1 MIDKTVNND
10 FSKTTDFTNIY
21 CVADTHIT
29 TAIDQCL
36 SDLAVPEVFVQR
48 SKQLSLIDKP
58 GFLGLRP
65 VTKLDES
72 RALIYRMYV
81 PSEYGKGLMDR
92 IAEAADLKMG
102 GRGCIFALPVTLERG
117 TPLSFDTEKFERI
130 CGPADKSLLKD
141 HVLSKDHVLPKDH
154 ILITCTVPRGVG
166 DMLAQAVLELGVCVP
181 VVFFGSGMGFRDKLG
196 LLRITIPIEKEVIWF
211 LVPRSDAELVE
222 KTLILRARL
231 DKPGNGFIYK
241 NFVHAP
247 VVNLR
252 IRQGKRV
259 HAATM
264 EQVIAALDEVRGSS
278 DWRRLGLRKA
288 QKGSAES
295 KNIHARALF
304 FIGREEEVEIFR
316 RTAMENGARGA
327 TLNSLEMRSYS
338 GYAGEHGRESHGRE
352 LCDIIISPDVEKK
365 VLEAVSRTGV
375 FGKESSCVLKVFDAE
390 MSPGIRS
397 FSGKKKA

>member
-1 MIDKTVNND
+1 M
-10 FSKTTDFTNIY
+10 STDFANIY

-29 TAIDQCL
+29 GAIDQCL
-36 SDLAVPEVFVQR
+36 SELALPEVFVQR

-65 VTKLDES
+65 VTKLEES
-72 RALIYRMYV
+72 RSLIYRMYV
-81 PSEYGKGLMDR
+81 PAEYAKGLIDH

-102 GRGCIFALPVTLERG
+102 GRGCIFALPVTLQRG
-117 TPLSFDTEKFERI
+117 SPLSFDAEKFEKV

-141 HVLSKDHVLPKDH
+141 PALSKDHV
-154 ILITCTVPRGVG
+154 LITCTVPRGVG

-247 VVNLR
+247 AVNLR

-288 QKGSAES
+288 QKAGAES

-304 FIGREEEVEIFR
+304 FIGREEEVEVFR

-327 TLNSLEMRSYS
+327 TLNALEVRSYS
-338 GYAGEHGRESHGRE
+338 GYAGEHGRESHARE
-352 LCDIIISPDVEKK
+352 LCDIVISPDVEKK
-365 VLEAVSRTGV
+365 VLEAVSRAGV
-375 FGKESSCVLKVFDAE
+375 FGKDSSCVLKLFDAE

-397 FSGKKKA
+397 FTGKKK